1 MQENIALNKSISFC
15 VGIRNYCNALYC
27 KRETSIANQLLR
39 SGMAIGANISEAQQ
53 AESRSD
59 FIHKMKIAAKE
70 ASETSY
76 WLSICERSNM
86 PGFQHDLIKELNE
99 LIAIISKIIITAKK
113 NALKTFL
120 KGGNV
125 DVQMYIPKLSF
136 PNSTSTFL
144 HFPPFH
150 VHHTKFVSARQASRP
165 AGSLYW

>member
-1 MQENIALNKSISFC
+1 MQENIALNKSIGFS
-15 VGIRNYCNALYC
+15 VAIRNYCNALYN

-76 WLSICERSNM
+76 WLSICERSNIA
-86 PGFQHDLIKELNE
+86 GFQQELMKELNE

-113 NALKTFL
+113 NA
-120 KGGNV
+120 
-125 DVQMYIPKLSF
+125 
-136 PNSTSTFL
+136 
-144 HFPPFH
+144 
-150 VHHTKFVSARQASRP
+150 
-165 AGSLYW
+165 